1 MMWAIFP
8 VIAATFYNFSN
19 YIQNEL
25 VDNVLP
31 KKKAG
36 AYIFL
41 HIPGLILSLILLL
54 AIFGRPVFVMDLP
67 SALGIMVAGAV
78 NVIGHIYFYRA
89 LQSGDNIDIT
99 IFGQTSP
106 LVTLGLGVLFLGETV
121 TVNQAVGFL
130 FILFGAAIIVF
141 ASSNKRTPDFKT
153 AGITL
158 VATFFS
164 VASDIIYVYFL
175 PKTGVMSVLLFGQSF
190 FFFQIGSLIFT
201 VLLFVIMLSW
211 RESVAKGFVRS
222 RKAVKNTALAAV
234 DNLCFYIG
242 DMSYKFGLIVVPVVA
257 LLNVVSKGTSLFV
270 SLFLTIILSKI
281 FPHTIKANKLSKQ
294 MALRYL
300 ISGVLVVMG
309 IIIMN

>member
-1 MMWAIFP
+1 MWAIFP

-36 AYIFL
+36 AYVFL

-54 AIFGRPVFVMDLP
+54 AIFGRPVFVMDL
-67 SALGIMVAGAV
+67 SNALGLMIAGVV
-78 NVIGHIYFYRA
+78 NVIGHIYFYKA

-99 IFGQTSP
+99 IFGQASP
-106 LVTLGLGVLFLGETV
+106 LITLALGVLFLGETI

-130 FILFGAAIIVF
+130 FILLGVAIIIF
-141 ASSNKRTPDFKT
+141 ASNKKRTPDFKT

-158 VATFFS
+158 IATFFS
-164 VASDIIYVYFL
+164 VASDIIFVYFL

-190 FFFQIGSLIFT
+190 FFFQMGSLLFT
-201 VLLFVIMLSW
+201 VLLLVIMLSW
-211 RESVAKGFVRS
+211 RESATKGFVHS
-222 RKAVKNTALAAV
+222 RKAVNNTALSV
-234 DNLCFYIG
+234 VENLCFYIG
-242 DMSYKFGLIVVPVVA
+242 DMSYKFGLIIVPVVA
-257 LLNVVSKGTSLFV
+257 LLNVVGKGTSLFV

-281 FPHTIKANKLSKQ
+281 FPRVIKAKKLSKQ
-294 MALRYL
+294 MAIRYL
-300 ISGVLVVMG
+300 ISGVLVVLG
-309 IIIMN
+309 ILVMN

>member
-1 MMWAIFP
+1 MWAIFP

-36 AYIFL
+36 AYVFL

-54 AIFGRPVFVMDLP
+54 AIFGRPVFVMDL
-67 SALGIMVAGAV
+67 SNALGLMIAGVV
-78 NVIGHIYFYRA
+78 NVIGHIYFYKA

-99 IFGQTSP
+99 IFGQASP
-106 LVTLGLGVLFLGETV
+106 LITLALGVLFLGETI

-130 FILFGAAIIVF
+130 FILLGVAIIVF
-141 ASSNKRTPDFKT
+141 ASSKKRTPDFKT

-158 VATFFS
+158 IATFFS
-164 VASDIIYVYFL
+164 VASDIIFVYFL

-190 FFFQIGSLIFT
+190 FFFQMGSLLFT
-201 VLLFVIMLSW
+201 VLLLVIMLSW
-211 RESVAKGFVRS
+211 RESASKGFIHS
-222 RKAVKNTALAAV
+222 RKAVKNTALSFV
-234 DNLCFYIG
+234 ENLCFYIG
-242 DMSYKFGLIVVPVVA
+242 DMSYKFGLIIVPVVA
-257 LLNVVSKGTSLFV
+257 LLNVVGKGTSLFV

-281 FPHTIKANKLSKQ
+281 FPHVIKTKKLSKQ
-294 MALRYL
+294 MAIRYL
-300 ISGVLVVMG
+300 ISGVLVVLG
-309 IIIMN
+309 ILVMN